1 MDRGL
6 ADARGRARGE
16 DPTLSS
22 RARVGIGV
30 GLAALTIAAYAR
42 VAGHGFIDLDDGTYV
57 EWNPIVLAGLTWRG
71 VVWAFTTGHA
81 ANWHPLTWLSHML
94 DVQIY
99 GPNAGG
105 HHLTSLALHVAS
117 TLLLYRLFLKT
128 TDAVWP
134 SAFVAA
140 AFALHPLHVESV
152 AWVAE
157 RKDVLAAF
165 FWILTTLAYVA
176 WTEKRGTARYLLVLF
191 LYALGLMS
199 KPMLVTLP
207 FTLLLLD
214 VWPLGRRPSWR
225 EKIPLFLLAAASSVV
240 TFLVQ
245 QAGGAMTLGERV
257 PLGLRVENAVV
268 AYVLYLAKSVAPAR
282 LLVYYPYPHEGY
294 AGWQVAGAAL
304 LLIGATAFALRE
316 RRRRP
321 WLAVGWLWFLGT
333 LVPVIGFVQVGPQ
346 AMADR
351 YAYLP
356 MIGLSVAVAFAI
368 PPRVLPALVVVAA
381 GAWTALT
388 SIQVGLWKD
397 DRTLFGHMVEV
408 APENHLGHGVLGN
421 VDLHERRYDDA
432 IARYRRAL
440 ELQPDYPLWLSNL
453 GRAYLLTGR
462 IPEARA
468 ALEGALRADPAL
480 AAAHHQ
486 LGFLLATQGDLDG
499 AIAHFEAALRT
510 DPDLHEVHYN
520 LGMALLQK
528 GRRAEA
534 VAQFQR
540 ALEIAPDFAPARAQ
554 LDAARASPPR

>member
-1 MDRGL
+1 MSTR
-6 ADARGRARGE
+6 
-16 DPTLSS
+16 T
-22 RARVGIGV
+22 RVALGAA
-30 GLAALTIAAYAR
+30 LAALVIAAYVR

-57 EWNPIVLAGLTWRG
+57 EWNPWVQAGLTWRG

-94 DVQIY
+94 DCQLY
-99 GPNAGG
+99 GLHAGG

-117 TLLLYRLFLKT
+117 TLLLYRLFLRT
-128 TDAVWP
+128 TNALWP

-140 AFALHPLHVESV
+140 VFGLHPLHVESV

-157 RKDVLAAF
+157 RKDVLSAF

-176 WTEKRGTARYLLVLF
+176 WTEKRGTGRYLLVVG

-214 VWPLGRRPSWR
+214 VWPLGRAKALLR
-225 EKIPLFLLAAASSVV
+225 EKIPLFALAALSSVV

-257 PLGLRVENAVV
+257 PIGLRVENAIV
-268 AYVLYLAKSVAPAR
+268 AYVLYLAKTVAPVR
-282 LLVYYPYPHEGY
+282 LLVYYPYPHAGY
-294 AGWQVAGAAL
+294 AGWQVAGAVL
-304 LLIGATAFALRE
+304 LLAAATALALRE
-316 RRRRP
+316 RTRRP

-351 YAYLP
+351 YAYVPL
-356 MIGLSVAVAFAI
+356 IGLSIAVAYSASF
-368 PPRVLPALVVVAA
+368 LPALLVVAA

-388 SIQVGLWKD
+388 WIQVGLWKD

-408 APENHLGHGVLGN
+408 APENHLGQGVLGN
-421 VDLHERRYDDA
+421 VDLHEGRYGDA

-440 ELQPDYPLWLSNL
+440 ELQPGYPLWESNL

-462 IPEARA
+462 IPEAKA
-468 ALEGALRADPAL
+468 ALEDALRSDPNH

-520 LGMALLQK
+520 LGLALLQK
-528 GRRAEA
+528 GRVDEA
-534 VAQFQR
+534 IAHFER
-540 ALEIAPDFAPARAQ
+540 SLEIAPNFEQARVQ
-554 LDAARASPPR
+554 LAAARAARGPGPPR